1 MKKIRDISIIASFAA
16 LWITSLFSGDFETLA
31 GFILIFSFGI
41 LHGSNDIL
49 LVDAISETK
58 NRPSFSKVLLIY
70 VLTIG
75 LAVITFYYLPILA
88 LILFILFSAFHFGE
102 QHWEYQLVG
111 MPDKIS
117 FLFYLVYGLL
127 ILTLLFVLN
136 PNEVIEVIYAIS
148 NFYLTPEQLS
158 YAFFL
163 NLGLFSIFCIKL
175 ILHSRN
181 YSKIILKEILLLL
194 ILVIIFKVST
204 LIWAFAI
211 YFIFWHSIPSL
222 YQQVSFI
229 YGKFTPSKFLKYCKN
244 AFPYWSIS
252 LIGISFVYFLLKD
265 STIFYAIFFSFIAAV
280 TFPHALVINKM
291 FQNKKTRSNR

>member
-1 MKKIRDISIIASFAA
+1 
-16 LWITSLFSGDFETLA
+16 
-31 GFILIFSFGI
+31 
-41 LHGSNDIL
+41 
-49 LVDAISETK
+49 
-58 NRPSFSKVLLIY
+58 
-70 VLTIG
+70 
-75 LAVITFYYLPILA
+75 
-88 LILFILFSAFHFGE
+88 
-102 QHWEYQLVG
+102 

-158 YAFFL
+158 YAFVL

-252 LIGISFVYFLLKD
+252 IIGISFVYFLLKD